1 MRMIWTTLK
10 TMKMK
15 KTNTSEFVGHEPC
28 PKCGSQDNLARYTDG
43 HGFCFGCQYY
53 EHGDDTQES
62 VVKDNKMEFIEGD
75 VSPLNKR
82 KLTQETVEKWGY
94 KQGTYKGKK
103 VHLANYRDIQ
113 GNLVA
118 QKVRFPNKDFLFIG
132 DTQNSGLY
140 GQHLWRDGGK
150 MVVVTEGELDA
161 LSVSQI
167 QGNKWPVVSVPNGSA
182 GAKKALAKQLEWL
195 EKFESVI
202 LMFDNDEAGLKAV
215 DDCVTLFS
223 PGRVKIAKLPLKD
236 ASEMLQS
243 GRSKEV
249 IEAIWEAK
257 VFRPDGIVDGKDL
270 WDLVSSNDVNDSIDY
285 PYPGLNSKTMGIR
298 KGEIVCITAGSG
310 IGKSQVCRE
319 IAYHMLLQDK
329 KVGYIALEESNKRT
343 ALGFISLYL
352 NRPIHLQNVEV
363 NDEDLKDGFE
373 NTLGTGNLYFYDH
386 WGSMDVEHLLS
397 KIRYMVRG
405 LGCEYIIL
413 DHISIVVSGMEGG
426 DERRMIDN
434 AMTKLRSL
442 TEEVQCGMILV
453 SHLRRPSG
461 DKGHEDGAKTSLAQL
476 RGSHSLGQLSD
487 IVLGCERNQ
496 QGEDPDVTKVR
507 VLKNRWTGETGI
519 ATQLHYSKATGRMS
533 EVEFTEEEESNQ
545 DF

>member
-1 MRMIWTTLK
+1 
-10 TMKMK
+10 MK

-53 EHGDDTQES
+53 EHGNDTQES
-62 VVKDNKMEFIEGD
+62 VVKDNKMEFIEGES
-75 VSPLNKR
+75 SPLNKR
-82 KLTQETVEKWGY
+82 KITQETVEKWGY

-519 ATQLHYSKATGRMS
+519 ATQLHYSKSTGRMT